1 MIYIILTLSI
11 NIYLIGGLLALNK
24 YIEEEKEKWIGRNKL
39 PKV

>member
-11 NIYLIGGLLALNK
+11 GICLIGGLIALNK
-24 YIEEEKEKWIGRNKL
+24 YIKEEKEKWIGKNKL

>member
-11 NIYLIGGLLALNK
+11 DICLISGLIALNK
-24 YIEEEKEKWIGRNKL
+24 YIKEEKEKWIGKNKL